1 MEYRQLGRSGLF
13 VSTLTLGSVAFTP
26 ADGGTAATVDL
37 DNARRL
43 LELALEAGVNLVD
56 TADSYGNGAAEEIV
70 GELLAGR
77 PDVLVSTKLGFP
89 TGPTPN
95 DRGLSRRHVL
105 SAADNSLRRLRR
117 EHIDLYHL
125 HLWDGLTPVDETLSA
140 LDSLVRSGKVRYVAV
155 SNFSAWHVMK
165 VVAAAEAT
173 GAPRPIAQQIH
184 YTPHV
189 RDAEFELL
197 PLAMDQGLG
206 TLVWSP
212 LAGGLLSGKYR
223 RNQPP
228 PPGSRFAGDFQE
240 PPVPDEARLYDIV
253 DEIVAVAQER
263 GATPAQVTL
272 AYTLSRPGVTSA
284 VVGARRPEQLI
295 DNLGSAELA
304 LSDDDIA
311 RIERISRPVVPYPHW
326 HQLMWDA
333 DRLGPA
339 EQPFLSPYSSAGVP
353 SSEEPASRF

>member
-1 MEYRQLGRSGLF
+1 MEYRQLGDSGLF
-13 VSTLTLGSVAFTP
+13 VSNLTLGSVAFVPP
-26 ADGGTAATVDL
+26 AGGTVASVDL

-43 LELALEAGVNLVD
+43 VELAVGAGVNMVD
-56 TADSYGNGAAEEIV
+56 TADAYGNGVAEEVV
-70 GELLAGR
+70 GELLSGF
-77 PDVLVSTKLGFP
+77 PEVLVSSKVAFP
-89 TGPTPN
+89 MGPTPN

-105 SAADNSLRRLRR
+105 ASADDSLRRLRR
-117 EHIDLYHL
+117 DHIDLYHL
-125 HLWDGLTPVDETLSA
+125 HLWDGLTPVEETLDA
-140 LDSLVRSGKVRYVAV
+140 LALLVQAGKIRYVAV

-165 VVAAAEAT
+165 VLAAAELM

-197 PLAMDQGLG
+197 PLAADQRLG
-206 TLVWSP
+206 TTVWSP

-228 PPGSRFAGDFQE
+228 PKGGRFATSFTE

-253 DEIVAVAQER
+253 DELVAVAQVR
-263 GATPAQVTL
+263 GATPPQVAL

-284 VVGARRPEQLI
+284 IVGARTTDQLL
-295 DNLGSAELA
+295 DNLGSADLV
-304 LSDDDIA
+304 LSDDDIG
-311 RIERISRPVVPYPHW
+311 RIERVSRPVVPYPNW
-326 HQLMWDA
+326 HQISWDV

-339 EQPFLSPYSSAGVP
+339 ERSILGPYI
-353 SSEEPASRF
+353 R

>member
-1 MEYRQLGRSGLF
+1 MEYRQLGTSGLF
-13 VSTLTLGSVAFTP
+13 ASVLTLGSVAFTP
-26 ADGGTAATVDL
+26 ATGGTAATVDL
-37 DNARRL
+37 DNARL
-43 LELALEAGVNLVD
+43 LVELAIDAGVNLVD
-56 TADSYGNGAAEEIV
+56 TADSYGKGVAEEVV
-70 GELLAGR
+70 GELLKGR
-77 PDVLVSTKLGFP
+77 PDVLVSSKVAFP
-89 TGPTPN
+89 MGPTPN

-105 SAADNSLRRLRR
+105 ASADDSLRRLQRD
-117 EHIDLYHL
+117 HIDLYHL
-125 HLWDGLTPVDETLSA
+125 HLWDGLTPVEETLGA
-140 LDSLVRSGKVRYVAV
+140 LALLVQSGKVRYVAV

-165 VVAAAEAT
+165 VLAAADAM

-197 PLAMDQGLG
+197 PLAVDQGLG

-228 PPGSRFAGDFQE
+228 PSGGRFASAFTE
-240 PPVPDEARLYDIV
+240 PPVSDEARLYDIIE
-253 DEIVAVAQER
+253 EIVAVAAER
-263 GATPAQVTL
+263 GATPAQVAL

-284 VVGARRPEQLI
+284 IVGARRPEQLL

-304 LSDDDIA
+304 LTDDDIG
-311 RIERISRPVVPYPHW
+311 RIERVSRPVVPYPYW
-326 HQLMWDA
+326 HQLTWDV

-339 EQPFLSPYSSAGVP
+339 ERFILGPY
-353 SSEEPASRF
+353 FT